1 MAMDN
6 LFITY
11 REHRRDMKAFPPG
24 SPAYNRAKDRL
35 SEFLAYVK
43 EKHGQSVVDTLKS
56 DK

>member
-24 SPAYNRAKDRL
+24 SPAYNRAKEKL
-35 SEFLAYVK
+35 SEFLRYVK
-43 EKHGQSVVDTLKS
+43 EKHGQDVVDTLTSEK
-56 DK
+56 